1 MRPTL
6 QLPGFVIALLSI
18 VYCSTSVAAEPAGT
32 VKTLFGQV
40 IALRASQALPL
51 KVGDTLMTM
60 DKITVPANA
69 SIGFT
74 LRDDTLISLGPNST
88 FVLNNHQFNPVTH
101 EGNVDTSLLKGTMRY
116 VTGLVGRLNPGAIKI
131 DTPNSTI
138 GIRGTELIVEV
149 EGE

>member
-69 SIGFT
+69 TALTIAADLCIYTNRNFT
-74 LRDDTLISLGPNST
+74 IEAL
-88 FVLNNHQFNPVTH
+88 
-101 EGNVDTSLLKGTMRY
+101 E
-116 VTGLVGRLNPGAIKI
+116 
-131 DTPNSTI
+131 
-138 GIRGTELIVEV
+138 
-149 EGE
+149 